1 MKRFIRTITGRKNQS
16 FFFIVKLNFIT
27 VRIKDNKN
35 IKLLI
40 QMSETKKKIK
50 ISKMYRLFDCNS
62 YDYIPEKNVAN
73 SDEDDAI
80 KDETPKFMVE
90 LYGINEIGETACI
103 KVNNYKPFFYIKVD
117 DDWTNSNI
125 GPFKAWFTNKL
136 GNYHSRFMINLE
148 LVSKK
153 KLYGFTHGKESKF
166 IKMQFHNTIGMNKA
180 RGLWNSYNDE
190 GERKRVNLI
199 YSLSHTNKCTLEL
212 YESNIPPLLRYY
224 HLNEI
229 SPSGWIKIKDYKQHI
244 IQQKKTLCDYEY
256 ECGEKQ
262 VVPVHD
268 MEARVPYKICSFDI
282 EASSSHGDFPLP
294 IKTYKRLASNIM
306 ELYDKLKPNEAMIAS
321 FITNSIL
328 SAFGHVRFDGIDAV
342 FPKNNK
348 LTSKTLIQSNI
359 DKMITMKL
367 KDVILENVTLDNV
380 NTLDYM
386 FSKGYDSDDEET
398 NNWSNKKN
406 KKIDKKVTILKM
418 LLNEDYVR
426 EDKIN
431 EMDKLFTNYLP
442 QLEGDKVT
450 FIGSTFMTYGD
461 SKPYMNHCLVL
472 GSCDPVEDAVI
483 VTCNSEKD
491 LLIAWK
497 NLIKE
502 ENPDIIIGYNI
513 FGFDYQ
519 FMFNRAV
526 ENNCEEEFL
535 KLSRN
540 ENEVCGVRDKD
551 TQRVKGIEH
560 SKVVLAS
567 GEYDLHYTKTT
578 GRLQIDMYTY
588 FRRDFNLSSYKLDDV
603 AGEYIGD
610 DIKKVVDQENDTT
623 RIYSKNLTGL
633 NKNDFIHIELM
644 TFTKDYY
651 CDGKKFKVIDIQ
663 KDVVIKENIKGK
675 DVENSYN
682 IMVIEGNHEQHI
694 DMSKSVRWGM
704 AKDDVSPQDIFR
716 LTNGSSSDRA
726 IVAKYCIQDC
736 NLVHHLFNKID
747 VITGYIEMSRMC
759 SVPISFLVFRGQ
771 GIKLTS
777 YVAKKCRIKNTL
789 MPDIEKSFS
798 NDGYEGAIVLPP
810 KCDFYLDNPVACVDY
825 SSLYPSSII
834 SENLSH
840 DSKVWTKEYD
850 INGEEKVDKRTG
862 ETDKDGNYI
871 YDNLPN
877 YQYVDIKYD
886 TFRYH
891 RTHPKAAASKTLSG
905 YKICRFAQF
914 PEGKA
919 VLPSILEELLY
930 ERKATRKM
938 IPETNDEFMKNVLD
952 KRQQSIKVTANSLYG
967 QTGAKTSTF
976 YEPDVAASTTATGR
990 KLLIYGKHII
1000 EECYGDTVCETEEGT
1015 VRSKAE
1021 YVYGD
1026 TDSVFFTFNLET
1038 LEGEKIVGKRA
1049 LKITIELAKRAGEL
1063 ATKFLKC
1070 PHDLE
1075 YEKTFWPFCL
1085 LSKKR
1090 YVGVM
1095 YEHNPD
1101 KGKLKY
1107 MGLSLKRRDAC
1118 DYLKDTYG
1126 GIVNILMK
1134 DNCVSTAIEFL
1145 NTSLNNLID
1154 GKVHMDK
1161 LSITRA
1167 LRSGYKNPKQ
1177 IAHKVLADRIAERE
1191 PGNKPK
1197 PGDRIKYLFISTPT
1211 KKKLMG
1217 ERIETPE
1224 YIINNKTE
1232 IDYEHYIT
1240 NQLMKPLQQ
1249 LFGLALEKIWEHQC
1263 KPNAIKNY
1271 KKDMSNLENTCEGD
1285 LELYM
1290 KKREKYCSIKVKTL
1304 LFDKVLNKINNKRNG
1319 VQSIAS
1325 FYTLKR

>member
-1 MKRFIRTITGRKNQS
+1 MT
-16 FFFIVKLNFIT
+16 
-27 VRIKDNKN
+27 
-35 IKLLI
+35 
-40 QMSETKKKIK
+40 EKKKLK
-50 ISKMYRLFDCNS
+50 ISKMFRLFDCNF
-62 YDYIPEKNVAN
+62 YDYRPEPKTES
-73 SDEDDAI
+73 SDEDNVT
-80 KDETPKFMVE
+80 KDDISTFMVE
-90 LYGINEIGETACI
+90 LYGINEKGETACI
-103 KVNNYKPFFYIKVD
+103 KVNNYKPFFYIKVG
-117 DDWTNSNI
+117 DDWTNASI
-125 GPFKAWFTNKL
+125 GPFKAWFVKKL
-136 GNYHSRFMINLE
+136 GYYHSKSLIDLE

-153 KLYGFTHGKESKF
+153 KLYGFAHGKESKF
-166 IKMQFHNTIGMNKA
+166 IKLRFHNTMGMNKA
-180 RGLWNSYNDE
+180 RGLWNLYNED
-190 GERKRVNLI
+190 GERKRVDLI
-199 YSLSHTNKCTLEL
+199 YPLTNTKKCVLEL
-212 YESNIPPLLRYY
+212 YESSIPPLLRYY

-229 SPSGWIKIKDYKQHI
+229 SPSGWVKIKDTKKHA
-244 IQQKKTLCDYEY
+244 IQEKKTRCDYEY

-262 VVPVHD
+262 VIPVHD
-268 MEARVPYKICSFDI
+268 KETRVPYKICSFDI
-282 EASSSHGDFPLP
+282 EASSSHGDFPQP

-306 ELYDKLKPNEAMIAS
+306 DQYDKIKPNEGNITS
-321 FITNSIL
+321 FIENCVL
-328 SAFGHVRFDGIDAV
+328 SAFGHTTFEGIDPV
-342 FPKNNK
+342 FAKK
-348 LTSKTLIQSNI
+348 DEVTSKLSIQSIIN
-359 DKMITMKL
+359 KMIKMKL
-367 KDVILENVTLDNV
+367 NDVVLEDSAIDNT

-386 FSKGYDSDDEET
+386 FSKGYDSDDEDT
-398 NNWSNKKN
+398 NKWSNKKN
-406 KKIDKKVTILKM
+406 KKIDKKVTISKL
-418 LLNEDYVR
+418 LLNDDCPR
-426 EDKIN
+426 EVKII
-431 EMDKLFTNYLP
+431 EMDKLFSDLSRGLP
-442 QLEGDKVT
+442 RLKGDEVT
-450 FIGSTFMTYGD
+450 FIGSTFMTYGEQ
-461 SKPYMNHCLVL
+461 KPYLNHCLVV
-472 GSCDPVEDAVI
+472 GTCDPVEDAVI
-483 VTCNSEKD
+483 ETCDNEKD

-497 NLIKE
+497 NLIQD

-535 KLSRN
+535 KLSRK
-540 ENEVCGVRDKD
+540 ENEVCGIRDRDK
-551 TQRVKGIEH
+551 QSIKGIEH

-588 FRRDFNLSSYKLDDV
+588 LRRDFNLSSYKLDDV

-610 DIKKVVDQENDTT
+610 DIKKVVDQENNTT
-623 RIYSKNLTGL
+623 HLYSKNLTGL
-633 NKNDFIHIELM
+633 NKNDFIHIELI

-651 CDGKKFKVIDIQ
+651 GDGKKFKVIDIE
-663 KDVVIKENIKGK
+663 KDVLVKESIKGK
-675 DVENSYN
+675 DVENKYN
-682 IMVIEGNHEQHI
+682 ILVIEGYHEEHI

-716 LTNGSSSDRA
+716 LANGSSADRA
-726 IVAKYCIQDC
+726 IIAKYCIQDC
-736 NLVHHLFNKID
+736 NLVHHLLNKID

-789 MPDIEKSFS
+789 MPDIEKSFG

-850 INGEEKVDKRTG
+850 INKIEKVEKRTG
-862 ETDKDGNYI
+862 ETDKNGIYI
-871 YDNLPN
+871 YDNLPD
-877 YQYVDIKYD
+877 YKYVDIEYD
-886 TFRYH
+886 TFIYH
-891 RTHPKAAASKTLSG
+891 RTHPKAAATKTRSG
-905 YKICRFAQF
+905 HKICRFAQF

-919 VLPSILEELLY
+919 VLPSILEELLH
-930 ERKATRKM
+930 ERKETRKL
-938 IPETNDEFMKNVLD
+938 IPQQSDEFMKNILD
-952 KRQQSIKVTANSLYG
+952 KRQLSIKVTANSLYG

-990 KLLIYGKHII
+990 KLLIYGKQII

-1015 VRSKAE
+1015 VRSKAA

-1038 LEGEKIVGKRA
+1038 LEGEKIIGKRA
-1049 LKITIELAKRAGEL
+1049 LKITIELAQRAGEL

-1075 YEKTFWPFCL
+1075 YEKTFLPFCL

-1090 YVGVM
+1090 YVGIQ

-1134 DNCVSTAIEFL
+1134 DNNVSSAIEFL

-1154 GKVHMDK
+1154 GKVSMDK

-1167 LRSGYKNPKQ
+1167 LRGGYKNPNQ
-1177 IAHKVLADRIAERE
+1177 IAHKVLADRIGERE

-1197 PGDRIKYLFISTPT
+1197 PGDRIKYLFVSTPT
-1211 KKKLMG
+1211 KKRLMG

-1224 YIINNKTE
+1224 YIVNNKVD
-1232 IDYEHYIT
+1232 IDYAHYIT

-1249 LFGLALEKIWEHQC
+1249 LFGLALEKIWQDQR
-1263 KPNAIKNY
+1263 KLGAIKTY
-1271 KKDMSNLENTCEGD
+1271 HKDMSRIEDDCKGD

-1290 KKREKYCSIKVKTL
+1290 KKREKYCSAKVKTL

-1319 VQSIAS
+1319 VQTIST
-1325 FYTLKR
+1325 FYTFKK

>member
-1 MKRFIRTITGRKNQS
+1 MT
-16 FFFIVKLNFIT
+16 
-27 VRIKDNKN
+27 
-35 IKLLI
+35 
-40 QMSETKKKIK
+40 EKKKMIK
-50 ISKMYRLFDCNS
+50 ISKMFRLFDCNF
-62 YDYIPEKNVAN
+62 YDYKTDPNEDN
-73 SDEDDAI
+73 SDEEKVI
-80 KDETPKFMVE
+80 KDDMPKFIVE
-90 LYGINEIGETACI
+90 LYGINEKGETACI
-103 KVNNYKPFFYIKVD
+103 KVNNYKPFFYIKVG
-117 DDWTNSNI
+117 DDWTNMHI
-125 GPFKAWFTNKL
+125 GPFKAWFLKKL
-136 GNYHSRFMINLE
+136 GSYHSKSLINLE

-166 IKMQFHNTIGMNKA
+166 IKLKFHNSMGMNKA
-180 RGLWNSYNDE
+180 RGLWNSYNEE
-190 GERKRVNLI
+190 GERKRVDVYYPLN
-199 YSLSHTNKCTLEL
+199 NKKNCILEL
-212 YESNIPPLLRYY
+212 YESSIPPILRYY

-229 SPSGWIKIKDYKQHI
+229 SPSGWIKIKDTKKHI
-244 IQQKKTLCDYEY
+244 IQEKKTMCDYEY

-262 VVPVHD
+262 VIPVHD
-268 MEARVPYKICSFDI
+268 KETIVPYKICSFDI

-306 ELYDKLKPNEAMIAS
+306 DLYDIAKPNEDNIQA
-321 FITNSIL
+321 FIENCIL
-328 SAFGHVRFDGIDAV
+328 SAFGHITFEGIDLV
-342 FPKNNK
+342 FAKNEK
-348 LTSKTLIQSNI
+348 LTSKLLIQSKIN
-359 DKMITMKL
+359 KMIAMEL
-367 KDVILENVTLDNV
+367 KCVILENDTMYNT

-386 FSKGYDSDDEET
+386 FSNGYDSDEGDAAT
-398 NNWSNKKN
+398 NRYNKKN
-406 KKIDKKVTILKM
+406 KKIDKQATVLNM
-418 LLNEDYVR
+418 LLNKDYAR

-431 EMDKLFTNYLP
+431 EMDKLFLHSLP
-442 QLEGDKVT
+442 SLKGDEVT
-450 FIGSTFMTYGD
+450 FIGSTFMTYGET
-461 SKPYMNHCLVL
+461 KPHLNHCLVV

-483 VTCNSEKD
+483 VTCDSEKD

-497 NLIKE
+497 NLIQE

-519 FMFNRAV
+519 FMYNRAV
-526 ENNCEEEFL
+526 ENNCQEEFL
-535 KLSRN
+535 KLSRK
-540 ENEVCGVRDKD
+540 ENEVCGIRDRSTHKI
-551 TQRVKGIEH
+551 KGIEH

-588 FRRDFNLSSYKLDDV
+588 LRRDFNLSSYKLDDV

-610 DIKKVVDQENDTT
+610 DIKKVVDQENITT
-623 RIYSKNLTGL
+623 HLYSKNLTGL
-633 NKNDFIHIELM
+633 NKNDYIHIELI

-651 CDGKKFKVIDIQ
+651 GGGKKFKVIDIM
-663 KDVVIKENIKGK
+663 KDVLVKETVKGK
-675 DVENSYN
+675 DVENKYN
-682 IMVIEGNHEQHI
+682 ILVIEGHHEEHI
-694 DMSKSVRWGM
+694 DMTKAVRWGM

-716 LTNGSSSDRA
+716 LANGSSADRA

-736 NLVHHLFNKID
+736 NLVHHLLNKID

-759 SVPISFLVFRGQ
+759 SVPISYLVFRGQ

-789 MPDIEKSFS
+789 MPDIEKSFG

-810 KCDFYLDNPVACVDY
+810 KCDFYLDKPVACVDY

-850 INGEEKVDKRTG
+850 INGEENIEKRTG
-862 ETDKDGNYI
+862 ETDKKGNYI
-871 YDNLPN
+871 YDNLPD
-877 YQYVDIKYD
+877 YKYVDIKYD

-891 RTHPKAAASKTLSG
+891 RSHPKAAATKTLTG
-905 YKICRFAQF
+905 HKICRFAQF

-919 VLPSILEELLY
+919 VMPSILEELLR
-930 ERKATRKM
+930 ERKETRKL
-938 IPETNDEFMKNVLD
+938 IPQQTDDFMKNILD
-952 KRQQSIKVTANSLYG
+952 KRQMSIKVTANSLYG

-1038 LEGEKIVGKRA
+1038 LEGEKILGKRA

-1063 ATKFLKC
+1063 ATKFLKG

-1090 YVGVM
+1090 YVGIL

-1134 DNCVSTAIEFL
+1134 DNNVSSAIEFL

-1154 GKVHMDK
+1154 GKVSMDK

-1177 IAHKVLADRIAERE
+1177 IAHKVLSDRIGERE

-1197 PGDRIKYLFISTPT
+1197 PGDRIKYIFISTAT

-1224 YIINNKTE
+1224 YITNNKID
-1232 IDYEHYIT
+1232 IDYSHYIT

-1249 LFGLALEKIWEHQC
+1249 LFGLALEKIWEYQR
-1263 KPNAIKNY
+1263 KPGAIKTY
-1271 KKDMSNLENTCEGD
+1271 KKDMERMEDECNGD

-1290 KKREKYCSIKVKTL
+1290 KKREKYCSAKVKIL
-1304 LFDKVLNKINNKRNG
+1304 LFDKILNKINNKRNG
-1319 VQSIAS
+1319 DQSLTT
-1325 FYTLKR
+1325 FYTYKK

>member
-1 MKRFIRTITGRKNQS
+1 MTEN
-16 FFFIVKLNFIT
+16 
-27 VRIKDNKN
+27 
-35 IKLLI
+35 
-40 QMSETKKKIK
+40 KKKKLK
-50 ISKMYRLFDCNS
+50 ISKMYRLFDCNF
-62 YDYIPEKNVAN
+62 YDYLPEKKTEN
-73 SDEDDAI
+73 SDEDNAL
-80 KDETPKFMVE
+80 KDDIPKFMVE
-90 LYGINEIGETACI
+90 LYGIGETGETACI
-103 KVNNYKPFFYIKVD
+103 KVNNYKPFFYIKVG
-117 DDWTNSNI
+117 DDWTSANI
-125 GPFKAWFTNKL
+125 GAFKAWFTKKL
-136 GNYHSRFMINLE
+136 GNYHAKYMINME

-166 IKMQFHNTIGMNKA
+166 IKIKFHNTTGMNKA
-180 RGLWNSYNDE
+180 RGLWNSYNEE
-190 GERKRVNLI
+190 GERTRVNLI
-199 YSLSHTNKCTLEL
+199 YHAPNTKKCVLEL
-212 YESNIPPLLRYY
+212 YESSIPPLLRYY

-229 SPSGWIKIKDYKQHI
+229 SPSGWIKIKDSKKHT
-244 IQQKKTLCDYEY
+244 IQQKKTKCDYEY

-262 VVPVHD
+262 VIPVQD
-268 MEARVPYKICSFDI
+268 KETRVPYKICSFDI

-306 ELYDKLKPNEAMIAS
+306 DLYDKLNPNEGMLVAFME
-321 FITNSIL
+321 NCIL
-328 SAFGHVRFDGIDAV
+328 SAFGHMKFEGIDRV
-342 FPKNNK
+342 FPKNEK
-348 LTSKTLIQSNI
+348 LISKSSIQSKI
-359 DKMITMKL
+359 KKMITMQL
-367 KDVILENVTLDNV
+367 GDVILETNTLDNI

-386 FSKGYDSDDEET
+386 FSKGYDSDDDDT
-398 NNWSNKKN
+398 NNWSNKKS
-406 KKIDKKVTILKM
+406 KKIDKKVTVLKM
-418 LLNEDYVR
+418 LLNEDYAR

-431 EMDKLFTNYLP
+431 EMDKLFSDKSYGLP
-442 QLEGDKVT
+442 PLKGDEVT

-461 SKPYMNHCLVL
+461 VKPYMNHCLVL
-472 GSCDPVEDAVI
+472 GTCDPVEDAVI
-483 VTCNSEKD
+483 ETCDTEKD

-497 NLIKE
+497 NLIQE

-526 ENNCEEEFL
+526 ENHCEEEFL
-535 KLSRN
+535 KLSRK
-540 ENEVCGVRDKD
+540 ENEVCGVRD
-551 TQRVKGIEH
+551 RENNNRIKGIEH

-610 DIKKVVDQENDTT
+610 DIKKVTDQENDTT
-623 RIYSKNLTGL
+623 HLYSKNLTGL

-651 CDGKKFKVIDIQ
+651 GDGKKFKVIDIQ
-663 KDVVIKENIKGK
+663 KDVLVKETVKGK
-675 DVENSYN
+675 EVDNKYN
-682 IMVIEGNHEQHI
+682 ILVIEGQHEKHI
-694 DMSKSVRWGM
+694 DMTKSVRWGM

-716 LTNGSSSDRA
+716 LANGSSSDRA
-726 IVAKYCIQDC
+726 VVAKYCIQDC
-736 NLVHHLFNKID
+736 NLVHHLLNKID

-789 MPDIEKSFS
+789 MPDIEKSFG
-798 NDGYEGAIVLPP
+798 NEGYEGAIVLPP

-850 INGEEKVDKRTG
+850 INGVEKLDRRTG
-862 ETDKDGNYI
+862 ETDKNGNYI
-871 YDNLPN
+871 YDNLPD
-877 YQYVDIKYD
+877 YKYVDIKYD

-891 RTHPKAAASKTLSG
+891 RKHPKAAATKILSG
-905 YKICRFAQF
+905 HKICRFAQF
-914 PEGKA
+914 PEGKKA

-938 IPETNDEFMKNVLD
+938 IPNTTDEFMKNVLD
-952 KRQQSIKVTANSLYG
+952 KRQLSIKVTANSLYG

-1000 EECYGDTVCETEEGT
+1000 EECYGDTICETEEGT

-1049 LKITIELAKRAGEL
+1049 LKITIELAQRAGEL
-1063 ATKFLKC
+1063 ATKFLKG

-1090 YVGVM
+1090 YVGIL

-1134 DNCVSTAIEFL
+1134 DNNVSSAIEFL
-1145 NTSLNNLID
+1145 NTSLNNLVE
-1154 GKVHMDK
+1154 GEVSMDK
-1161 LSITRA
+1161 LAITRA
-1167 LRSGYKNPKQ
+1167 LRSGYKNPNQ

-1224 YIINNKTE
+1224 YIVNNNTD
-1232 IDYEHYIT
+1232 IDYAHYIT

-1249 LFGLALEKIWEHQC
+1249 LFGLALEKIWEYQR

-1271 KKDMSNLENTCEGD
+1271 KKDMSNLEDSCNGD

-1290 KKREKYCSIKVKTL
+1290 KKREKYCSAKVKTL

-1319 VQSIAS
+1319 IQTIST
-1325 FYTLKR
+1325 FYTFKK

>member
-1 MKRFIRTITGRKNQS
+1 MVMENKKR
-16 FFFIVKLNFIT
+16 KLSICA
-27 VRIKDNKN
+27 K
-35 IKLLI
+35 
-40 QMSETKKKIK
+40 
-50 ISKMYRLFDCNS
+50 YRLFDCNF
-62 YDYIPEKNVAN
+62 YDHTPRNEG
-73 SDEDDAI
+73 SD
-80 KDETPKFMVE
+80 DEQPRNAGTSHFMIE
-90 LYGINEIGETACI
+90 LYGINEEGKTCCI
-103 KVNNYKPFFYIKVD
+103 KVNDYKPFFYVKVGD
-117 DDWTNSNI
+117 NWDNSYV
-125 GPFKAWFTNKL
+125 GSFKSYIMKKMGYASKYL
-136 GNYHSRFMINLE
+136 LSVE

-166 IKMQFHNTIGMNKA
+166 VKLKFVNNTGMNKA
-180 RGLWNSYNDE
+180 KGLWYTYNE
-190 GERKRVNLI
+190 TERIRVNLVYNI
-199 YSLSHTNKCTLEL
+199 NNKHYKLEL

-224 HLNEI
+224 HINEL
-229 SPSGWIKIKDYKQHI
+229 SPSGWVKIKNTQRHEVSNN
-244 IQQKKTLCDYEY
+244 KTTTCDAEY
-256 ECGEKQ
+256 ECGERH
-262 VVPVHD
+262 VVP
-268 MEARVPYKICSFDI
+268 MPECEKRVPYKICSFDI

-306 ELYDKLKPNEAMIAS
+306 ELFDKHKPNPSM
-321 FITNSIL
+321 
-328 SAFGHVRFDGIDAV
+328 
-342 FPKNNK
+342 
-348 LTSKTLIQSNI
+348 SKTLIKSSILTAFGYQNFEGVDLVYPKEKGATKSDIEKLIKKII
-359 DKMITMKL
+359 DAKL
-367 KDVILENVTLDNV
+367 NDVILEAQNCDN
-380 NTLDYM
+380 NQTLDYM
-386 FSKGYDSDDEET
+386 FSNQNEMSGGYNSDDE
-398 NNWSNKKN
+398 NPYYKKKN
-406 KKIDKKVTILKM
+406 KKIDRSVSVTDV
-418 LLNEDYVR
+418 LLNDDYAR

-431 EMDKLFTNYLP
+431 DFDKLMTRILP
-442 QLEGDKVT
+442 PLQGDKVT
-450 FIGSTFMTYGD
+450 FIGSTFMNYGD
-461 SKPYMNHCLVL
+461 AKPYLNHCLVL
-472 GSCDPVEDAVI
+472 GTCDDVADATI
-483 VTCNSEKD
+483 DTVTTEAQ
-491 LLIAWK
+491 LLVAWTK
-497 NLIKE
+497 LIDE

-519 FMFNRAV
+519 FMFHRAQ

-535 KLSRN
+535 KLSRKKG
-540 ENEVCGVRDKD
+540 EVCGVRDNDRSSKNVG
-551 TQRVKGIEH
+551 RIKNIEH

-567 GEYDLHYTKTT
+567 GEYDLNYTKTT

-610 DIKKVVDQENDTT
+610 DIKKVVDIQGNMTEL
-623 RIYSKNLTGL
+623 YSKNLTGL
-633 NKNDFIHIELM
+633 NKDDFIHIELL

-651 CDGKKFKVIDIQ
+651 GGGKKFRALDIKRDVEVIEI
-663 KDVVIKENIKGK
+663 VKGK
-675 DVENSYN
+675 EQTNKYN
-682 IMVIEGNHEQHI
+682 IIVIEGHHEETI
-694 DMSKSVRWGM
+694 DMTKSVRWGM

-736 NLVHHLFNKID
+736 NLVHHLMNKID
-747 VITGYIEMSRMC
+747 VITGYNEMSRMC

-789 MPDIEKSFS
+789 MPDIEKSFGKE
-798 NDGYEGAIVLPP
+798 GYEGAIVLPP

-850 INGEEKVDKRTG
+850 LNGDELINRGTG
-862 ETDKDGNYI
+862 EKDKHGNYI
-871 YDNLPN
+871 YDNLPG
-877 YQYVDIKYD
+877 YKYVNIKYD
-886 TFRYH
+886 TFRYI
-891 RTHPKAAASKTLSG
+891 RPQNRPQAAEVKTLMG

-919 VLPSILEELLY
+919 ILPSILEELLH

-938 IPETNDEFMKNVLD
+938 IPLQTDEFMKNVLD
-952 KRQQSIKVTANSLYG
+952 KRQLSIKVTANSLYG

-1000 EECYGDTVCETEEGT
+1000 EECYGDTICDTEEGI

-1038 LEGEKIVGKRA
+1038 LEGEKIVGKQA

-1063 ATKFLKC
+1063 ATQFLKA

-1090 YVGVM
+1090 YVGIL

-1134 DNCVSTAIEFL
+1134 ENTISNAIDFL
-1145 NTSLNNLID
+1145 DKSLNNLIE
-1154 GKVHMDK
+1154 GNVSMDK
-1161 LSITRA
+1161 LAITRA
-1167 LRSGYKNPKQ
+1167 LRSGYKNPNQ
-1177 IAHKVLADRIAERE
+1177 IAHKVLANRIAERE

-1197 PGDRIKYLFISTPT
+1197 PGDRIKYLFINTDS

-1224 YIINNKTE
+1224 FITNNDIE
-1232 IDYEHYIT
+1232 IDYAHYIT

-1249 LFGLALEKIWEHQC
+1249 LFGLAVEKIWEHQR
-1263 KPNAIKNY
+1263 KPNAIKKY
-1271 KKDMSNLENTCEGD
+1271 RKDIENLELEHGD
-1285 LELYM
+1285 DYELYM
-1290 KKREKYCSIKVKTL
+1290 KKKEKYCSLKVKTL
-1304 LFDKVLNKINNKRNG
+1304 LFDKVLNKIANKRNG
-1319 VQSIAS
+1319 IQTITN
-1325 FYTLKR
+1325 FYTFAK

>member
-1 MKRFIRTITGRKNQS
+1 MTEKKKKLTIT
-16 FFFIVKLNFIT
+16 
-27 VRIKDNKN
+27 
-35 IKLLI
+35 
-40 QMSETKKKIK
+40 
-50 ISKMYRLFDCNS
+50 KMFRLFDCNF
-62 YDYIPEKNVAN
+62 YDYKPEKNTN
-73 SDEDDAI
+73 SSDEEQPI
-80 KDETPKFMVE
+80 SKDTPNFMVE
-90 LYGINEIGETACI
+90 LYGINESGETACI
-103 KVNNYKPFFYIKVD
+103 KVNNYKPFFYIKVG
-117 DDWTNSNI
+117 DDWTSNNI
-125 GPFKAWFTNKL
+125 GQFKAWFTKKL
-136 GNYHSRFMINLE
+136 GPYHSKFMINME

-166 IKMQFHNTIGMNKA
+166 IKIKFHNSVGMNKA
-180 RGLWNSYNDE
+180 RGLWNSYNEE

-199 YSLSHTNKCTLEL
+199 YKQSKTKEYILEL
-212 YESNIPPLLRYY
+212 YESSIPPLLRYF
-224 HLNEI
+224 HLNDI
-229 SPSGWIKIKDYKQHI
+229 SPSGWIKIKNA
-244 IQQKKTLCDYEY
+244 KKYAVSNKVTRCDYEY
-256 ECGEKQ
+256 ECSEKH
-262 VVPVHD
+262 VIPVTD
-268 MEARVPYKICSFDI
+268 KETIVPYKICSFDI

-294 IKTYKRLASNIM
+294 VKTYKRLASNIM
-306 ELYDKLKPNEAMIAS
+306 DLYDKMQPNENMILS
-321 FITNSIL
+321 FIENCVLT
-328 SAFGHVRFDGIDAV
+328 AFGHRKFEGIDAV
-342 FPKNNK
+342 YPKRSDVNN
-348 LTSKTLIQSNI
+348 TSKSYLQEKI
-359 DKMITMKL
+359 ITIATTPL
-367 KDVILENVTLDNV
+367 KDVILNDNKVEDV
-380 NTLDYM
+380 NTLETL
-386 FSKGYDSDDEET
+386 FARGYNSDDEDS
-398 NNWSNKKN
+398 NAWSNKKG
-406 KKIDKKVTILKM
+406 KKIDKRVTILKM
-418 LLNEDYVR
+418 LMNEDYIR

-431 EMDKLFTNYLP
+431 KLDEVLTKSLP
-442 QLEGDKVT
+442 SLKGDEVT

-461 SKPYMNHCLVL
+461 AKPYMNHCLVL
-472 GSCDPVEDAVI
+472 GTCDPVEDAVI
-483 VTCNSEKD
+483 ETHDNEKD
-491 LLIAWK
+491 LLLAWK
-497 NLIKE
+497 NLIQE

-519 FMFNRAV
+519 FMFKRAE
-526 ENNCEEEFL
+526 ENNCVEDFL
-535 KLSRN
+535 KLSRK
-540 ENEVCGVRDKD
+540 EGEVCGVRDRD
-551 TQRVKGIEH
+551 THRIKGIEH

-567 GEYDLHYTKTT
+567 GEYDLNYTKTT

-610 DIKKVVDQENDTT
+610 DIKNVIDQDDGTT
-623 RIYSKNLTGL
+623 YLYSKNLTGL

-651 CDGKKFKVIDIQ
+651 GDGKKFKVIDIH
-663 KDVVIKENIKGK
+663 KDVIVKETVKGK
-675 DVENSYN
+675 EIENKYN
-682 IMVIEGNHEQHI
+682 ILVIDGNHEELI
-694 DMSKSVRWGM
+694 DMTKSVRWGM

-716 LTNGSSSDRA
+716 LANGSASDRA

-736 NLVHHLFNKID
+736 NLVHHLLNKID

-789 MPDIEKSFS
+789 MPDLEKTFG
-798 NDGYEGAIVLPP
+798 NEGYEGAIVLPP

-850 INGEEKVDKRTG
+850 LNGEEKIDKRTG
-862 ETDKDGNYI
+862 ETDKNGKFI
-871 YDNLPN
+871 YDNLPG
-877 YQYVDIKYD
+877 YKYVDIEYD

-891 RTHPKAAASKTLSG
+891 RKHPKAAATKTLSG
-905 YKICRFAQF
+905 RKICRFAQF

-919 VLPSILEELLY
+919 VLPAILEELLY

-938 IPETNDEFMKNVLD
+938 IPKTQDEFMKNILD
-952 KRQQSIKVTANSLYG
+952 KRQLSIKVTANSLYG

-1000 EECYGDTVCETEEGT
+1000 EECYGDAVCETEEGT

-1049 LKITIELAKRAGEL
+1049 LKITIELAQRAGEL
-1063 ATKFLKC
+1063 ATKFLKG

-1075 YEKTFWPFCL
+1075 YEKTFLPFCL

-1090 YVGVM
+1090 YVGIL

-1134 DNCVSTAIEFL
+1134 ENNVASAIEFL
-1145 NTSLNNLID
+1145 NTSLNNLIE
-1154 GKVHMDK
+1154 GEVSMDK
-1161 LSITRA
+1161 LAITRA
-1167 LRSGYKNPKQ
+1167 LRSGYKNPNQ

-1197 PGDRIKYLFISTPT
+1197 PGDRIKYLFVNTPT
-1211 KKKLMG
+1211 KKRLMG

-1224 YIINNKTE
+1224 YITDNKIE
-1232 IDYEHYIT
+1232 IDYAHYIT

-1249 LFGLALEKIWEHQC
+1249 LFGLAVEKIWEYQR
-1263 KPNAIKNY
+1263 KPNAIK
-1271 KKDMSNLENTCEGD
+1271 KFRKDVAQIEDDCDGD
-1285 LELYM
+1285 QELYM
-1290 KKREKYCSIKVKTL
+1290 KKREKYCSAKVKTL

-1319 VQSIAS
+1319 IQTIST
-1325 FYTLKR
+1325 FYTFKK

>member
-1 MKRFIRTITGRKNQS
+1 MT
-16 FFFIVKLNFIT
+16 
-27 VRIKDNKN
+27 
-35 IKLLI
+35 
-40 QMSETKKKIK
+40 EKKKLK
-50 ISKMYRLFDCNS
+50 ISKMFRLFDCNF
-62 YDYIPEKNVAN
+62 YDYKSDTNNNN
-73 SDEDDAI
+73 SDDESTTQDDI
-80 KDETPKFMVE
+80 PKYLVE
-90 LYGINEIGETACI
+90 LYGINEKGETACI
-103 KVNNYKPFFYIKVD
+103 KVNNYKPFFYIKVG
-117 DDWTNSNI
+117 DDWTNMNI
-125 GPFKAWFTNKL
+125 GPFKAWFAKKL
-136 GNYHSRFMINLE
+136 GDYFARSLINLE

-153 KLYGFTHGKESKF
+153 KLYGFTHSKESKF
-166 IKMQFHNTIGMNKA
+166 IKLTFHNTIGMNKA
-180 RGLWNSYNDE
+180 RGLWNSYNKD
-190 GERKRVNLI
+190 GERKKVDLI
-199 YSLSHTNKCTLEL
+199 YELSKKNICVLEL
-212 YESNIPPLLRYY
+212 YESSIPPLLRYY

-229 SPSGWIKIKDYKQHI
+229 SPSGWIKIKDTKKHEI
-244 IQQKKTLCDYEY
+244 KQKKTMCDFEY

-262 VVPVHD
+262 IVPVHD
-268 MEARVPYKICSFDI
+268 KETIVPYKICSFDI

-294 IKTYKRLASNIM
+294 IKTYKRLASNIVD
-306 ELYDKLKPNEAMIAS
+306 LYDKMRPSEDKIVS
-321 FITNSIL
+321 FVENCVM
-328 SAFGHVRFDGIDAV
+328 SAFGHVIFEGIDRV
-342 FPKNNK
+342 FAKDDK
-348 LTSKTLIQSNI
+348 LTSKKLIQSKIN
-359 DKMITMKL
+359 KMIGMKL
-367 KDVILENVTLDNV
+367 NEVILVDKKAIDCT

-386 FSKGYDSDDEET
+386 FSKGYDSDDEDT
-398 NNWSNKKN
+398 HNWSNKKN
-406 KKIDKKVTILKM
+406 KKIDKHATILKL
-418 LLNEDYVR
+418 LLNDEYVR

-431 EMDKLFTNYLP
+431 EIDKLFSNSSCGLP
-442 QLEGDKVT
+442 TLKGDEVT

-461 SKPYMNHCLVL
+461 SKPYMNHCLVV
-472 GSCDPVEDAVI
+472 GTCDPVEDAVI
-483 VTCNSEKD
+483 ETCNSEKE

-497 NLIKE
+497 NLIQD
-502 ENPDIIIGYNI
+502 ENPDIIIGYNV

-519 FMFNRAV
+519 FMYNRAV
-526 ENNCEEEFL
+526 EHNCEEEFL
-535 KLSRN
+535 KLSRK
-540 ENEVCGVRDKD
+540 ENEVCGVRDKN
-551 TQRVKGIEH
+551 TNKIKGIEH

-588 FRRDFNLSSYKLDDV
+588 LRRDFNLSSYKLDDV

-610 DIKKVVDQENDTT
+610 DIKKVVDQENATT
-623 RIYSKNLTGL
+623 HLYSKNLIGL
-633 NKNDFIHIELM
+633 NKNDFIHIELV

-651 CDGKKFKVIDIQ
+651 NDGKKFKVIDIQ
-663 KDVVIKENIKGK
+663 KDVLVKETVKGK
-675 DVENSYN
+675 DIENKYN
-682 IMVIEGNHEQHI
+682 ILVIEGHHEKSI

-716 LTNGSSSDRA
+716 LANGSSADRA

-736 NLVHHLFNKID
+736 NLVHHLLNKID

-789 MPDIEKSFS
+789 MPDIEKSFG

-850 INGEEKVDKRTG
+850 INGNEKVDKRTG
-862 ETDKDGNYI
+862 ETDKNGIYI
-871 YDNLPN
+871 YDNLPD
-877 YQYVDIKYD
+877 YKYVDITYD
-886 TFRYH
+886 TFIYH
-891 RTHPKAAASKTLSG
+891 RNHPKAAATKTLSG

-914 PEGKA
+914 PEGKKA
-919 VLPSILEELLY
+919 VLPSILEELLH
-930 ERKATRKM
+930 ERKETRKL
-938 IPETNDEFMKNVLD
+938 IPQQTDEFMKNILD
-952 KRQQSIKVTANSLYG
+952 KRQLSIKVTANSLYG

-1049 LKITIELAKRAGEL
+1049 LKITIELAQRAGEL
-1063 ATKFLKC
+1063 ATKFLKG

-1090 YVGVM
+1090 YVGIL

-1134 DNCVSTAIEFL
+1134 VNNVSSAIEFL

-1154 GKVHMDK
+1154 GKVSMEK

-1167 LRSGYKNPKQ
+1167 LRSGYKNPNQ

-1197 PGDRIKYLFISTPT
+1197 PGDRIKYLFIATPS
-1211 KKKLMG
+1211 KKRLMG

-1224 YIINNKTE
+1224 YIINNNID
-1232 IDYEHYIT
+1232 IDYTHYIT

-1249 LFGLALEKIWEHQC
+1249 LFGLALEKIWEYQR
-1263 KPNAIKNY
+1263 KPNAIKSY
-1271 KKDMSNLENTCEGD
+1271 YKDMSRIERDCNGD

-1290 KKREKYCSIKVKTL
+1290 KKREKYCSEKVKTL
-1304 LFDKVLNKINNKRNG
+1304 LFDKVLNKINNKRNC
-1319 VQSIAS
+1319 VQTIST
-1325 FYTLKR
+1325 FYTFKR

>member
-1 MKRFIRTITGRKNQS
+1 MVEKKKKLTIT
-16 FFFIVKLNFIT
+16 
-27 VRIKDNKN
+27 
-35 IKLLI
+35 
-40 QMSETKKKIK
+40 
-50 ISKMYRLFDCNS
+50 KMFRLFDCNF
-62 YDYIPEKNVAN
+62 YDYKPEKNTN
-73 SDEDDAI
+73 SSDEEQPVS
-80 KDETPKFMVE
+80 KDTPNFMVE
-90 LYGINEIGETACI
+90 LYGINESGETACI
-103 KVNNYKPFFYIKVD
+103 KVNNYKPFFYIKVG
-117 DDWTNSNI
+117 DDWTSNNI
-125 GPFKAWFTNKL
+125 GQFKSWFTKKL
-136 GNYHSRFMINLE
+136 GPYHSKFMINME

-166 IKMQFHNTIGMNKA
+166 IKIKFHNSVGMNKA
-180 RGLWNSYNDE
+180 RGLWNSYNEE

-199 YSLSHTNKCTLEL
+199 YKQSKTKEYVLEL
-212 YESNIPPLLRYY
+212 YESSIPPLLRYF
-224 HLNEI
+224 HLNDI
-229 SPSGWIKIKDYKQHI
+229 SPSGWIKIKNA
-244 IQQKKTLCDYEY
+244 KKYVVSNKVTRCDYEY
-256 ECGEKQ
+256 ECSEKH
-262 VVPVHD
+262 VVPVVD
-268 MEARVPYKICSFDI
+268 KETIVPYKICSFDI

-294 IKTYKRLASNIM
+294 VKTYKRLASNIM
-306 ELYDKLKPNEAMIAS
+306 DLYDKMQPNENMILS
-321 FITNSIL
+321 FIENCVLT
-328 SAFGHVRFDGIDAV
+328 AFGHRKFEGIDAV
-342 FPKNNK
+342 YPKKLGTNN
-348 LTSKTLIQSNI
+348 TSKSDLQEKII
-359 DKMITMKL
+359 MIATTPL
-367 KDVILENVTLDNV
+367 KDVILNDNKV
-380 NTLDYM
+380 EDINTLETL
-386 FSKGYDSDDEET
+386 FTRGYNSDDEDS
-398 NNWSNKKN
+398 NAWSNKKG
-406 KKIDKKVTILKM
+406 KKIDKRVTILKM
-418 LLNEDYVR
+418 LLNEDYIR

-431 EMDKLFTNYLP
+431 KLDEVLTKSLP
-442 QLEGDKVT
+442 PLKGDEVT

-461 SKPYMNHCLVL
+461 AKPYMNHCLVL
-472 GSCDPVEDAVI
+472 GTCDPVEEAVI
-483 VTCNSEKD
+483 ETHDNEKD
-491 LLIAWK
+491 LLLAWK
-497 NLIKE
+497 NLIQE

-519 FMFNRAV
+519 FMFKRAE

-535 KLSRN
+535 KLSRK
-540 ENEVCGVRDKD
+540 EGEVCGVRDRN
-551 TQRVKGIEH
+551 THRIKGIEH

-567 GEYDLHYTKTT
+567 GEYDLNYTKTT

-610 DIKKVVDQENDTT
+610 DIKNVIDQDDGTT
-623 RIYSKNLTGL
+623 YLYSKNLTGL

-651 CDGKKFKVIDIQ
+651 GDGKKFKVIDIH
-663 KDVVIKENIKGK
+663 KDVIVKESVKGK
-675 DVENSYN
+675 EIENKYN
-682 IMVIEGNHEQHI
+682 ILVIDGHHAELI
-694 DMSKSVRWGM
+694 DMTKSVRWGM

-716 LTNGSSSDRA
+716 LANGSASDRA

-736 NLVHHLFNKID
+736 NLVHHLLNKID

-789 MPDIEKSFS
+789 MPDLEKTFG
-798 NDGYEGAIVLPP
+798 NEGYEGAIVLPP

-850 INGEEKVDKRTG
+850 LNGEEKIDKRTG
-862 ETDKDGNYI
+862 ETDKNGKFI
-871 YDNLPN
+871 YDNLPG
-877 YQYVDIKYD
+877 YKYVDIEYD

-891 RTHPKAAASKTLSG
+891 RKHPKAAATKTLSG
-905 YKICRFAQF
+905 RKICRFAQF

-919 VLPSILEELLY
+919 VLPAILEELLY

-938 IPETNDEFMKNVLD
+938 IPKTQDEFMKNILD
-952 KRQQSIKVTANSLYG
+952 KRQLSIKVTANSLYG

-1000 EECYGDTVCETEEGT
+1000 EECYGDAVCETEEGT

-1049 LKITIELAKRAGEL
+1049 LKITIELAQRAGEL
-1063 ATKFLKC
+1063 ATKFLKG

-1075 YEKTFWPFCL
+1075 YEKTFLPFCL

-1090 YVGVM
+1090 YVGIL

-1134 DNCVSTAIEFL
+1134 ENNVASAIEFL
-1145 NTSLNNLID
+1145 NTSLNNLIE
-1154 GKVHMDK
+1154 GEVSMDK
-1161 LSITRA
+1161 LAITRA
-1167 LRSGYKNPKQ
+1167 LRSGYKNPNQ

-1197 PGDRIKYLFISTPT
+1197 PGDRIKYLFVNTLT
-1211 KKKLMG
+1211 KKRLMG

-1224 YIINNKTE
+1224 YITDNKIE
-1232 IDYEHYIT
+1232 IDYAHYIT

-1249 LFGLALEKIWEHQC
+1249 LFGLAVEKIWEYQR
-1263 KPNAIKNY
+1263 KPNAIK
-1271 KKDMSNLENTCEGD
+1271 KFRKDVAQIEDDCDGD
-1285 LELYM
+1285 QELYM
-1290 KKREKYCSIKVKTL
+1290 KKREKYCSAKVKTL

-1319 VQSIAS
+1319 IQTIST
-1325 FYTLKR
+1325 FYTFKK

>member
-1 MKRFIRTITGRKNQS
+1 M
-16 FFFIVKLNFIT
+16 
-27 VRIKDNKN
+27 
-35 IKLLI
+35 
-40 QMSETKKKIK
+40 
-50 ISKMYRLFDCNS
+50 
-62 YDYIPEKNVAN
+62 
-73 SDEDDAI
+73 
-80 KDETPKFMVE
+80 
-90 LYGINEIGETACI
+90 
-103 KVNNYKPFFYIKVD
+103 
-117 DDWTNSNI
+117 
-125 GPFKAWFTNKL
+125 
-136 GNYHSRFMINLE
+136 
-148 LVSKK
+148 
-153 KLYGFTHGKESKF
+153 
-166 IKMQFHNTIGMNKA
+166 
-180 RGLWNSYNDE
+180 
-190 GERKRVNLI
+190 
-199 YSLSHTNKCTLEL
+199 LEL
-212 YESNIPPLLRYY
+212 YESSIPPLLRYF
-224 HLNEI
+224 HLNDI
-229 SPSGWIKIKDYKQHI
+229 SPSGWIKIKNA
-244 IQQKKTLCDYEY
+244 KKYVVSNKVTRCDYEY
-256 ECGEKQ
+256 ECSEKH
-262 VVPVHD
+262 VVPVVD
-268 MEARVPYKICSFDI
+268 KETIVPYKICSFDI

-294 IKTYKRLASNIM
+294 VKTYKRLSSNIM
-306 ELYDKLKPNEAMIAS
+306 DLYDKMQPNENMILS
-321 FITNSIL
+321 FIENCVLT
-328 SAFGHVRFDGIDAV
+328 AFGHRKFEGIDAV
-342 FPKNNK
+342 YPKKLGANN
-348 LTSKTLIQSNI
+348 TSKSDLQEKII
-359 DKMITMKL
+359 MIATTPL
-367 KDVILENVTLDNV
+367 KDVILNDNKVEDV
-380 NTLDYM
+380 NTLETL
-386 FSKGYDSDDEET
+386 FTRGYNSDDEDS
-398 NNWSNKKN
+398 NAWSNKKG
-406 KKIDKKVTILKM
+406 KKIDKRVTILKM
-418 LLNEDYVR
+418 LMNEDYIR

-431 EMDKLFTNYLP
+431 KLDEVLTKSLP
-442 QLEGDKVT
+442 PLKGDEVT

-461 SKPYMNHCLVL
+461 AKPYMNHCLVL
-472 GSCDPVEDAVI
+472 GTCDPVEEAVI
-483 VTCNSEKD
+483 ETHDNEKD
-491 LLIAWK
+491 LLLAWK
-497 NLIKE
+497 NLIQE

-519 FMFNRAV
+519 FMFKRAE

-535 KLSRN
+535 KLSRK
-540 ENEVCGVRDKD
+540 EGEVCGVRDRD
-551 TQRVKGIEH
+551 THRIKGIEH

-567 GEYDLHYTKTT
+567 GEYDLNYTKTT

-610 DIKKVVDQENDTT
+610 DIKNVIDQDDDTT
-623 RIYSKNLTGL
+623 YLYSKNLTGL

-651 CDGKKFKVIDIQ
+651 GDGKKFKVIDIH
-663 KDVVIKENIKGK
+663 KDVIVKETVKGK
-675 DVENSYN
+675 EIENKYN
-682 IMVIEGNHEQHI
+682 ILVIDGHHAETI
-694 DMSKSVRWGM
+694 DMTKSVRWGM

-716 LTNGSSSDRA
+716 LANGSASDRA

-736 NLVHHLFNKID
+736 NLVHHLLNKID

-789 MPDIEKSFS
+789 MPDLEKTFG
-798 NDGYEGAIVLPP
+798 NEGYEGAIVLPP

-850 INGEEKVDKRTG
+850 LNGEEKIDKRTG
-862 ETDKDGNYI
+862 ETDKNGKFI
-871 YDNLPN
+871 YDNLPG
-877 YQYVDIKYD
+877 YKYVDIEYD

-891 RTHPKAAASKTLSG
+891 RKHPKAAATKTLSG
-905 YKICRFAQF
+905 RKICRFAQF

-919 VLPSILEELLY
+919 VLPAILEELLY

-938 IPETNDEFMKNVLD
+938 IPKTQDEFMKNILD
-952 KRQQSIKVTANSLYG
+952 KRQLSIKVTANSLYG

-1000 EECYGDTVCETEEGT
+1000 EECYGDAVCETEEGT

-1049 LKITIELAKRAGEL
+1049 LKITIELAQRAGEL
-1063 ATKFLKC
+1063 ATKFLKG

-1075 YEKTFWPFCL
+1075 YEKTFLPFCL

-1090 YVGVM
+1090 YVGIL

-1134 DNCVSTAIEFL
+1134 ENNVASAIEFL
-1145 NTSLNNLID
+1145 NTSLNNLIE
-1154 GKVHMDK
+1154 GEVSMDK
-1161 LSITRA
+1161 LAITRA
-1167 LRSGYKNPKQ
+1167 LRSGYKNPNQ

-1197 PGDRIKYLFISTPT
+1197 PGDRIKYLFVNTPT
-1211 KKKLMG
+1211 KKRLMG

-1224 YIINNKTE
+1224 YITDNKIE
-1232 IDYEHYIT
+1232 IDYAHYIT

-1249 LFGLALEKIWEHQC
+1249 LFGLAVEKIWEYQR
-1263 KPNAIKNY
+1263 KPNAIK
-1271 KKDMSNLENTCEGD
+1271 KFRKDVAQIEDDCDGD
-1285 LELYM
+1285 QELYM
-1290 KKREKYCSIKVKTL
+1290 KKREKYCSAKVKTL

-1319 VQSIAS
+1319 IQTIST
-1325 FYTLKR
+1325 FYTFKK

>member
-1 MKRFIRTITGRKNQS
+1 MTENK
-16 FFFIVKLNFIT
+16 KL
-27 VRIKDNKN
+27 
-35 IKLLI
+35 
-40 QMSETKKKIK
+40 K
-50 ISKMYRLFDCNS
+50 ISKMFRLFDCNF
-62 YDYIPEKNVAN
+62 YDYRPDSNADN
-73 SDEDDAI
+73 SDEDNVI
-80 KDETPKFMVE
+80 KDDMPKFLVE
-90 LYGINEIGETACI
+90 LYGINEKGETACI
-103 KVNNYKPFFYIKVD
+103 KVNNYKPFFYIKVG
-117 DDWTNSNI
+117 DDWTNMYI
-125 GPFKAWFTNKL
+125 GPFKSWFGKKL
-136 GNYHSRFMINLE
+136 GNYHSKSLIDLE

-166 IKMQFHNTIGMNKA
+166 IKVRFHNTMGMNKA
-180 RGLWNSYNDE
+180 RGLWNSYNEE
-190 GERKRVNLI
+190 GERKREDLI
-199 YSLSHTNKCTLEL
+199 YPLSNTNKCTLEL
-212 YESNIPPLLRYY
+212 YESSIPPLLRYY

-229 SPSGWIKIKDYKQHI
+229 SPSGWIKIKDTKKHA
-244 IQQKKTLCDYEY
+244 IQQKKTMCDYEY
-256 ECGEKQ
+256 ECGENQ
-262 VVPVHD
+262 VIPVHD
-268 MEARVPYKICSFDI
+268 KETRVPYKICSFDI

-306 ELYDKLKPNEAMIAS
+306 DQYDKIKPKEDKIQS
-321 FITNSIL
+321 FIENCVL
-328 SAFGHVRFDGIDAV
+328 SAFGHGKFEGIDPV
-342 FPKNNK
+342 FVKDEK
-348 LTSKTLIQSNI
+348 LTSKRAIQSKIN
-359 DKMITMKL
+359 KMMSMKL
-367 KDVILENVTLDNV
+367 KDVILEDNAINNT

-386 FSKGYDSDDEET
+386 FSKGYDSDEEDT
-398 NNWSNKKN
+398 NTWSKKN
-406 KKIDKKVTILKM
+406 KKIDKQATILKM
-418 LLNEDYVR
+418 LLNDDYVR

-431 EMDKLFTNYLP
+431 EIDKLFSHSSYGLP
-442 QLEGDKVT
+442 QLKGDEVT
-450 FIGSTFMTYGD
+450 FIGSTFMTYGEQ
-461 SKPYMNHCLVL
+461 KPYMNHCLVV

-483 VTCNSEKD
+483 ETCDNEKD

-497 NLIKE
+497 NLIQD

-519 FMFNRAV
+519 FMYNRAV
-526 ENNCEEEFL
+526 ENNCAEEFL
-535 KLSRN
+535 KLSRK
-540 ENEVCGVRDKD
+540 ENEVCGNRDRD
-551 TQRVKGIEH
+551 TQKIKGIEH

-588 FRRDFNLSSYKLDDV
+588 LRRDFNLSSYKLDDV

-610 DIKKVVDQENDTT
+610 DIKKVVDQENATT
-623 RIYSKNLTGL
+623 HLYSKNLTGL
-633 NKNDFIHIELM
+633 NKNDFIHIELI

-651 CDGKKFKVIDIQ
+651 GDGKKFKVIDII
-663 KDVVIKENIKGK
+663 KDVLVKESIKGK
-675 DVENSYN
+675 DVENKYN
-682 IMVIEGNHEQHI
+682 ILVIEGHHEEHI

-716 LTNGSSSDRA
+716 LANGSSSDRA
-726 IVAKYCIQDC
+726 IIAKYCIQDC
-736 NLVHHLFNKID
+736 NLVHHLLNKID

-789 MPDIEKSFS
+789 MPDIEKSFG

-840 DSKVWTKEYD
+840 DSKVWTKEYNID
-850 INGEEKVDKRTG
+850 GIEKIDKRTG
-862 ETDKDGNYI
+862 ETDKKGNYI
-871 YDNLPN
+871 YDNLPD
-877 YQYVDIKYD
+877 YKYVDIKYD

-891 RTHPKAAASKTLSG
+891 RTHPKAAATKTLSG
-905 YKICRFAQF
+905 HKICRFAQF

-919 VLPSILEELLY
+919 VLPSILEELLH
-930 ERKATRKM
+930 ERKETRKL
-938 IPETNDEFMKNVLD
+938 IPQQTDEFMKNILD
-952 KRQQSIKVTANSLYG
+952 KRQLSIKVTANSLYG

-1000 EECYGDTVCETEEGT
+1000 EECYGDTVCETEQGT

-1049 LKITIELAKRAGEL
+1049 LIITIELAQRAGEL
-1063 ATKFLKC
+1063 ATKFLKG

-1090 YVGVM
+1090 YVGIQ

-1134 DNCVSTAIEFL
+1134 DNNVSSAIEFL

-1154 GKVHMDK
+1154 GKVSMDK

-1167 LRSGYKNPKQ
+1167 LRSGYKNPNQ
-1177 IAHKVLADRIAERE
+1177 IAHKVLADRITERE

-1197 PGDRIKYLFISTPT
+1197 PGDRIKYLFIATPT
-1211 KKKLMG
+1211 KKRLMG

-1224 YIINNKTE
+1224 YIINNKID
-1232 IDYEHYIT
+1232 IDYAHYIT

-1249 LFGLALEKIWEHQC
+1249 LFGLALEKIWEYQR
-1263 KPNAIKNY
+1263 KPGAIKTY
-1271 KKDMSNLENTCEGD
+1271 YKDMSRIENECNGD

-1290 KKREKYCSIKVKTL
+1290 KKREKYCSAKVKTL
-1304 LFDKVLNKINNKRNG
+1304 LFDKVLNQISNKRNG
-1319 VQSIAS
+1319 IQTISTFYS
-1325 FYTLKR
+1325 FKQ